1 MTGRFRRAGGWV
13 LGAALLVGA
22 CGATT
27 PSAVS
32 GVSAATG
39 DVPASSPLATPGLA
53 LPLKGTALPS
63 DVEPGGL
70 DADRF
75 AFTDKQ
81 GVGVLNLDT
90 GSVVRLPA
98 PLRGEAFRPTSLGGN
113 VITGDVPGAIGT
125 DPQATIAMAYD
136 IAGESWIDVAGRLPD
151 GHASTAIA
159 TDGTTI
165 VGIDLGAPG
174 GKGVPSAFIYDVAS
188 DTITGLPSLPKGG
201 VPRPRAVSGSW
212 IAGSDNTAAAA
223 NGWVY
228 DMAVGAYTMLENA
241 AGSAQAVPAAITGDS
256 VVGALGGKA
265 GGGTPFVYD
274 AAAKSF
280 STLPVT
286 GATAKDVSASGVLLV
301 ADSGWNGWL
310 RNLTSGAQVAFD
322 GVVVSG
328 SPVAI
333 RPWAL
338 SNSWVIGLTAASQGS
353 DASFGHVVAINV
365 GEGP

>member
-1 MTGRFRRAGGWV
+1 MTGRSGRAGGWV
-13 LGAALLVGA
+13 LGVALLVGA
-22 CGATT
+22 CAVPA
-27 PSAVS
+27 PSAAPGASVVAS
-32 GVSAATG
+32 PAVTTG
-39 DVPASSPLATPGLA
+39 PSVTPGLA

-90 GSVVRLPA
+90 GSVVRLPV
-98 PLRGEAFRPTSLGGN
+98 PLRGVAFRPTSLGGN
-113 VITGDVPGAIGT
+113 LITGNVLGAIPT

-136 IAGESWIDVAGRLPD
+136 IAAEAWVDVAARLPE
-151 GHASTAIA
+151 GHASSAIA

-165 VGIDLGAPG
+165 AGIDLGLPG
-174 GKGVPSAFIYDVAS
+174 DKGVASAFTYDVPS
-188 DTITGLPSLPKGG
+188 DTVTGLPSLPKGG
-201 VPRPRAVSGSW
+201 VARPRAVGGGR
-212 IAGSDNTAAAA
+212 IAGSDNASAPA

-228 DMAVGAYTMLENA
+228 DLAVGTYTMLEPA
-241 AGSAQAVPAAITGDS
+241 AGSAQTVPDGITGDT
-256 VVGALGGKA
+256 VVGGLRGTA
-265 GGGTPFVYD
+265 GGGTPFVDD
-274 AAAKSF
+274 AAAKAC

-322 GVVVSG
+322 AVVVDG
-328 SPVAI
+328 KPVAI

-338 SNSWVIGLTAASQGS
+338 SNGWVIGLTAAPSGS
-353 DASFGHVVAINV
+353 SASFGKVVAINV